1 MAFNKPST
9 GDPVAATDINQI
21 IESLDG
27 SGATGEP
34 IKHTKVNDAA
44 NYALDVQNLDPVAG
58 YGLRVRDPNGLDV
71 LKTDKDQIDIGKDIV
86 AAADVLMDGVD
97 VGAHTH
103 TGVAGHGPQIPEGGI
118 ANGAVTEAKIGAGAV
133 TEAKLGAGAV
143 TTAKIGNA
151 QVTQEKLWADIATQG
166 ELDAHTG
173 ASAAVHGLG
182 AGSHVVG
189 TKAGAARRLEIAGD
203 SWNMSAD
210 GDFTITAVWEN
221 EFAAIVAVV
230 SAAGAAAGGSRRLT
244 ATRTLVFSTTSVS
257 HAWACSS
264 GSGTTTFVEYFIG
277 VGT

>member
-44 NYALDVQNLDPVAG
+44 NYALDVQNLDPVKG
-58 YGLRVRDPNGLDV
+58 YGLRVRDPDGLDV
-71 LKTDKDQIDIGKDIV
+71 LKTDKDQIEIGKNVV
-86 AAADVLMDGVD
+86 AGAGVLMDGVD
-97 VGAHTH
+97 VGTHTH
-103 TGVAGHGPQIPEGGI
+103 TGGAGQGPQIPEGGI
-118 ANGAVTEAKIGAGAV
+118 ANGAVTEAKIGAAAVTETKIKDGAV
-133 TEAKLGAGAV
+133 TVAKLSF
-143 TTAKIGNA
+143 
-151 QVTQEKLWADIATQG
+151 DPATQT
-166 ELDAHTG
+166 ELNTH
-173 ASAAVHGLG
+173 ASTSSAIHGLG

-230 SAAGAAAGGSRRLT
+230 SAAGAAGAGTRRLT
-244 ATRTLVFSTTSVS
+244 AARTLAFSTTGVS

>member
-27 SGATGEP
+27 SGAAGEP

-58 YGLRVRDPNGLDV
+58 YGLRVRDPDGLDV
-71 LKTDKDQIDIGKDIV
+71 IKTNKDGTTLAKDMT
-86 AAADVLMDGVD
+86 VLANVKIDGVD
-97 VGAHTH
+97 VGSHHH
-103 TGVAGHGPQIPEGGI
+103 TGVAGDGTQIPTEGI
-118 ANGAVTEAKIGAGAV
+118 VNGAV
-133 TEAKLGAGAV
+133 TEAKLGAAAV
-143 TTAKIGNA
+143 TEAKIGNGA
-151 QVTQEKLWADIATQG
+151 VTVAKLSFDPATQD
-166 ELDAHTG
+166 ELNTHAG
-173 ASAAVHGLG
+173 ISSAIHGLG
-182 AGSHVVG
+182 EGVHFIGS
-189 TKAGAARRLEIAGD
+189 KAGAGRRLEIAGD

-221 EFAAIVAVV
+221 EFDAIAAVV
-230 SAAGAAAGGSRRLT
+230 SAAGASGGGSRRLT
-244 ATRTLVFSTTSVS
+244 AARALAFSTTGVS